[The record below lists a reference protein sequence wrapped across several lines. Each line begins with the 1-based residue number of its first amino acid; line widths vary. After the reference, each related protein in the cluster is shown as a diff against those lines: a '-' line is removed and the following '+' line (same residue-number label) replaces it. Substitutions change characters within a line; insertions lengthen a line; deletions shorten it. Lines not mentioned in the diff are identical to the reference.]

1 MLGETREGNERQ
13 SSAIERQRGSMT
25 EITSQGS
32 IEQRRM
38 RLEFI
43 SIGRMANYFVN
54 VQ

>member
-1 MLGETREGNERQ
+1 MLAETREGNEHQ
-13 SSAIERQRGSMT
+13 SSVIEKQRGSMT
-25 EITSQGS
+25 EIQGS

-54 VQ
+54 AR